1 MLNHPA
7 TGPSVPDTKSRVDQ
21 KGRWRSEWRRYY
33 PQWTYCLVIVGAV
46 FLAYLV
52 IRIIPIIDTA
62 WMSLHNWSL
71 VKPVKPFVGLEN
83 YRKLAVDPL
92 FRMALVNTTIFAVVT
107 VPVTLLLA
115 FGVAVLLDR
124 PMRGRVENLYKF
136 LFFLPVIPTMVP
148 VSVIWKWI
156 YDPSYGILNYALGFL
171 GVPPQGWLI
180 SSKYAIW
187 AIIGMTVWKNVGY
200 YMVLFLVGLKD
211 IPMDYYEAAGIDG
224 ANAWHR
230 LVHITLPL
238 MRPMLLFNVVI
249 ATIFSYNVFAQVYV
263 MTEGPQGS
271 PSNPVRVIV
280 LDMYE
285 NGFRYLKMGYASAE
299 AMVLLLIV
307 LVLTAFEF
315 RFLRPKV

>member
-1 MLNHPA
+1 MTPVFSETA
-7 TGPSVPDTKSRVDQ
+7 ARPSRQAGFLS
-21 KGRWRSEWRRYY
+21 RWRWYA
-33 PQWTYCLVIVGAV
+33 PQWKYCLAV
-46 FLAYLV
+46 LGPVCLAYLV
-52 IRIIPIIDTA
+52 IRIIPIFDTA

-71 VKPVKPFVGLEN
+71 VRPVRPFIGLDN
-83 YRKLAVDPL
+83 YAKLASDPL
-92 FRMALVNTTIFAVVT
+92 FRMALYNTTLFAVVT

-115 FGVAVLLDR
+115 FGVAVLLDK
-124 PMRGRVENLYKF
+124 PMRGRVENVYKF
-136 LFFLPVIPTMVP
+136 LFFLPVVPTMVP

-156 YDPSYGILNYALGFL
+156 YDPSYGILNYALSFL
-171 GVPPQGWLI
+171 GVPAQGWLI
-180 SSKYAIW
+180 NSNLAIW
-187 AIIGMTVWKNVGY
+187 AIIAMTVWKSVGY

-211 IPMDYYEAAGIDG
+211 IPVDYYEAASIDG
-224 ANAWHR
+224 ATAWQR
-230 LVHITLPL
+230 LTQITIPL

-249 ATIFSYNVFAQVYV
+249 ATIFAYNVFAQVYV

-271 PSNPVRVIV
+271 PANPVRVIV

-307 LVLTAFEF
+307 FGLTIFEF

>member
-7 TGPSVPDTKSRVDQ
+7 TGPSVPDTKNSVDR

-71 VKPVKPFVGLEN
+71 VKPVKPFVGLDN

-180 SSKYAIW
+180 SSKWAIW

>member
-7 TGPSVPDTKSRVDQ
+7 IGPSVPDTKSSLDQ
-21 KGRWRSEWRRYY
+21 KGRWRSGWRRYY
-33 PQWTYCLVIVGAV
+33 PQWTYCLVVVGAV

-124 PMRGRVENLYKF
+124 PMRGRLENLYKF

-180 SSKYAIW
+180 SSKWAIW

>member
-1 MLNHPA
+1 MLKHPA
-7 TGPSVPDTKSRVDQ
+7 AGPSIPDTKSSVGQ
-21 KGRWRSEWRRYY
+21 KGRWRLEWRRYY

-124 PMRGRVENLYKF
+124 PMRGRLENLYKF

-180 SSKYAIW
+180 SSKWAIW

-211 IPMDYYEAAGIDG
+211 IPPDYYEAAGIDG
-224 ANAWHR
+224 ANAWQR
-230 LVHITLPL
+230 LVHITVPL

>member
-1 MLNHPA
+1 MTPVTTEAAALP
-7 TGPSVPDTKSRVDQ
+7 GRRVRFLS
-21 KGRWRSEWRRYY
+21 RWRWYG
-33 PQWTYCLVIVGAV
+33 PQWKYCLAV
-46 FLAYLV
+46 LGPVCLAYLV
-52 IRIIPIIDTA
+52 IRIIPIFDTA

-71 VKPVKPFVGLEN
+71 VKPVRPFIGLEN
-83 YRKLAVDPL
+83 YARLAGDPL
-92 FRMALVNTTIFAVVT
+92 FRMALYNTTLFAVVT

-115 FGVAVLLDR
+115 FAVAVLLDR
-124 PMRGRVENLYKF
+124 PMRGRVENVYKF
-136 LFFLPVIPTMVP
+136 LFFLPVVPTMVP
-148 VSVIWKWI
+148 VSVVWKWI
-156 YDPSYGILNYALGFL
+156 YDPSYGILNYALSFL

-180 SSKYAIW
+180 NSSLAIW
-187 AIIGMTVWKNVGY
+187 AIIAMTVWKSVGY

-211 IPMDYYEAAGIDG
+211 IPVDYYEAASIDG
-224 ANAWHR
+224 ATPWQR
-230 LVHITLPL
+230 LTQITIPL

-249 ATIFSYNVFAQVYV
+249 ATIFAYNVFAQVYV

-271 PSNPVRVIV
+271 PANPVRVIV

-307 LVLTAFEF
+307 FALTLFEF